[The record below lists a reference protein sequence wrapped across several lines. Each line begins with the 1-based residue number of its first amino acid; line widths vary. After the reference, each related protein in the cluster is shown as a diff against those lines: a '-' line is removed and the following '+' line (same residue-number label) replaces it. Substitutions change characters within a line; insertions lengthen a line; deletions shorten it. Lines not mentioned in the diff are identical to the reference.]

1 MFTRSLTFKF
11 IKFVKLKV
19 CGIIFTSKKFFVFFE
34 TVSETPFICI
44 DAFSTIKFK
53 YYCQNCQLTLY
64 NQLEELLV
72 HMYEW

>member
-11 IKFVKLKV
+11 IKFVKFKV

-53 YYCQNCQLTLY
+53 YFL
-64 NQLEELLV
+64 
-72 HMYEW
+72 